1 LLQVRVLGR
10 PRQVFYGWVIV
21 GAGFINQ
28 VFNSGLGFQGFGTF
42 IVPLEGAFGWSK
54 TQLSAARSFMQI
66 ENGLMG
72 PVEGFLVDRFGPRV
86 TMATGMFIF
95 GLGLFLL
102 GFIHSLWAYYAVF
115 VLMALGTSVGG
126 FLVMSTSINNWFR
139 RKRTMAM
146 SLAQT
151 GLGFGGIVVIPLL
164 VWSQGEFGWR
174 AAAMGAGVAV
184 WLIGIPAAMLMR
196 HTPEKYGVLPDGD
209 PPPTPAQVSAAA
221 TAPRPRGGGE
231 VDFTLREAVHTPA
244 FWLIGLGHGLSI
256 LVITA
261 IAVHQFAHMEQGVGL
276 SRTSAALVVI
286 VLNAMNIIGR
296 LVGGVLGDMYD
307 KRYMAAAGVG
317 GASIAVF
324 VLAIA
329 DSLTEAMIF
338 GVIYGFFW
346 GLRGPLMNS
355 IRGEY
360 FGRASFG
367 KIIGTS
373 SLLTMPASIAG
384 PIIAGFLADAQGD
397 YVMGLIILSG
407 VSALGSVLFLVTRPP
422 APPARLRGPV
432 VPRASVT

>member
-1 LLQVRVLGR
+1 MFGR
-10 PRQVFYGWVIV
+10 PKQVFYGWVVV

-42 IVPLEGAFGWSK
+42 VVPLEEAFGWSK

-86 TMATGMFIF
+86 TMAVGMSIF

-102 GFIHSLWAYYAVF
+102 GFIQSLWAYYAVF
-115 VLMALGTSVGG
+115 ILMALGTSVGG
-126 FLVMSTSINNWFR
+126 FLVMSTAINNWFR
-139 RKRTMAM
+139 RKRTLAM

-174 AAAMGAGVAV
+174 TAAMGAGVAV
-184 WLIGIPAAMLMR
+184 WLIGIPAAMFMR
-196 HTPEKYGVLPDGD
+196 HMPERYGVLPDGD
-209 PPPTPAQVSAAA
+209 PSPSQAAA
-221 TAPRPRGGGE
+221 DNLLLTTRPRGGGD
-231 VDFTLREAVHTPA
+231 VDFTLKEAVQTPA

-256 LVITA
+256 LAITA
-261 IAVHQFAHMEQGVGL
+261 IAVHQFAHMEQGIGL
-276 SRTSAALVVI
+276 PRHTAALVVI
-286 VLNAMNIIGR
+286 VLNIMNIIGR
-296 LVGGVLGDMYD
+296 LIGGVLGDRYD
-307 KRYMAAAGVG
+307 KRYMAAAGAG
-317 GASIAVF
+317 GASIGVFILAVANSF
-324 VLAIA
+324 AEALA
-329 DSLTEAMIF
+329 F

-373 SLLTMPASIAG
+373 SLLTMPASILG
-384 PIIAGFLADAQGD
+384 PIIAGFMADTQGD
-397 YVMGLIILSG
+397 YVMGLIILSV
-407 VSALGSVLFLVTRPP
+407 VSALGSVLFLITRPP
-422 APPARLRGPV
+422 PPPVRLRGLGTQKT
-432 VPRASVT
+432 SLS